1 MSVNYPLLC
10 IIAAA
15 FSLLSWHLIVQEIE
29 AKDLNVYDN
38 PFSEKRSVATPR
50 AEVIPSKPIFGTKNI
65 EHKSISDTTK
75 IDAVGDLDCSNGLHD
90 QIKKNNPDYFIALGD
105 LCYNSDLTEF
115 HDTWNDFNGG
125 KGFACVIGNHDAEED
140 GNLIL
145 FKQAQEFCKDH
156 WSLKVAGGTTLL
168 LGLDTNGDVQNGIVW
183 GQKVLSDQNI
193 MKGVKTVIFFSH
205 KMAHS
210 PPSHHHIQS
219 STIELYQKIQSS
231 IPHGIEV
238 YEVAAHNHIMAESKN
253 AHWFVS
259 GAGGES
265 HHEDSSTN
273 SEWSFVN
280 DKDYGYLQIQ
290 IDNNNGNVVSSQF
303 FGLDGELIH

>member
-1 MSVNYPLLC
+1 MSVNYTLLC
-10 IIAAA
+10 IISVA
-15 FSLLSWHLIVQEIE
+15 FSLLSWHLIFQEIE
-29 AKDLNVYDN
+29 AKDLKVYDN
-38 PFSEKRSVATPR
+38 PFSEKRSVATPK
-50 AEVIPSKPIFGTKNI
+50 ADVIPAKPIFGTKNI
-65 EHKSISDTTK
+65 EHKSVSDTTK
-75 IDAVGDLDCSNGLHD
+75 IDAVDDLDCSNTLHD
-90 QIKKNNPDYFIALGD
+90 QIEKDNPDYFIALGD

-115 HDTWNDFNGG
+115 QNKWNDFNGE
-125 KGFACVIGNHDAEED
+125 KGACVIGNHDAEED
-140 GNLIL
+140 GNPNL

-156 WSLKVAGGTTLL
+156 WYRKVAGGTTLL
-168 LGLDTNGDVQNGIVW
+168 LGLDTNGDVQNEIVW

-193 MKGVKTVIFFSH
+193 MIGVKTVILFSH

-210 PPSHHHIQS
+210 PPSHHHIES

-265 HHEDSSTN
+265 HHQDSSTN
-273 SEWSFVN
+273 SVWSFVN

-290 IDNNNGNVVSSQF
+290 IDNNNGNVVSSHF
-303 FGLDGELIH
+303 FGLGGELIH